1 MSESVWRVGVLFS
14 ETGVTAAVERT
25 QRAATLLAIDQ
36 VNAAGGVR
44 GRRIEVVAYDPASS
58 PDKYRVYA
66 KRMCDDDKVRVIFGC
81 KMSSTRKAVLPI
93 IETRD
98 ALLFYPTLYEGFE
111 YSQHCIYTGAAPN
124 QDSVQ
129 LVDYL
134 AANFGKRVLLI
145 GSNYVFPYESNRVVG
160 DLFKQLGG
168 KVVDEMYFPLD
179 VRSKSD
185 FGNAIGRIRE
195 TAPDVIYSSIV
206 GDGIAMFYEAYADAG
221 FNPQTMPIGSLST
234 SEAEIGQ
241 MAPGV
246 AAGHI
251 LSATYFSSLDT
262 PKSKR
267 FIEAFASQYGYVGRV
282 NSNAESAYF
291 QVFLYASALEAA
303 GSDALQ
309 DLLPHLYEVE
319 VDAPQGPVRIDK
331 ENNHTYLW
339 PRVAKIGADGVP
351 RVVLE
356 SGQRVRPDPFMVGQ
370 RADAPNLLTAA

>member
-1 MSESVWRVGVLFS
+1 MSASAWRVGVLFS
-14 ETGVTAAVERT
+14 ETGVTAAVEKT
-25 QRAATLLAIDQ
+25 QRAATLLAIEQ

-44 GRRIEVVAYDPASS
+44 GRLIEPIAYDPASNTE
-58 PDKYRVYA
+58 KYRTLA
-66 KRMCDDDKVRVIFGC
+66 KRMCDEDKVRIIFGC

-129 LVDYL
+129 LVNYL
-134 AANFGKRVLLI
+134 AQNFGKRVFLV

-168 KVVDEMYFPLD
+168 RVVDEMYFPLG
-179 VRSKSD
+179 VRSKRD
-185 FGNAIGRIRE
+185 FAKAIDRIRE
-195 TAPDVIYSSIV
+195 LRPDVIYSSIV

-221 FNPQTMPIGSLST
+221 FDPAMMPIGSLST
-234 SEAEIGQ
+234 SEAEISQ
-241 MAPGV
+241 MKAGV
-246 AAGHI
+246 AAGHV
-251 LSATYFSSLDT
+251 LSATYFSSVDT
-262 PKSKR
+262 PASRR
-267 FIEAFASQYGYVGRV
+267 FIDAFDARFGPKLRV

-291 QVFLYASALEAA
+291 QVFMYARALEAA
-303 GSDALQ
+303 GSDALL

-319 VDAPQGPVRIDK
+319 VDAPQGMVRIDM

-339 PRVAKIGADGVP
+339 PRVARIGLDGVP
-351 RVVLE
+351 KVVLE
-356 SGQRVRPDPFMVGQ
+356 SEQRVRPDPYMAGQ
-370 RADAPNLLTAA
+370 RTDVQSLLRA